1 VLPPGAANELRAR
14 AWRILSTSEGQ
25 LKATADPP
33 VVKAALDGLVVLAQD
48 AIEYHAKL
56 ESLAVR
62 WQLKALGWLVA
73 DALGQTVP
81 WDPETA
87 LRVGKRLA
95 KRVET
100 VRAAI
105 LKLPDEAAVQAAM
118 HALCPCALPELD
130 TVCRLGPDPA
140 SHAFPSMPDGSEQL
154 RWMRG
159 SAGLAG
165 MPPGLRLDA
174 GWDPLPVSRPPALT
188 TEHVDE
194 FGRTRLGTADRRR
207 HIPTWLSERLG
218 LQASALME
226 QEWSHP
232 NLLDPFDFS
241 RAHQEKLQSMAVHDL
256 QLGLIGSRE
265 GRVLVSAF
273 RQAALE
279 LSYANEDLERAEAE
293 LRSLRTIDARALEM
307 SWELPSSDDE
317 EEAHALR
324 VDLRREKARVEMLQA
339 SNTRLQAQ
347 LHAALH

>member
-1 VLPPGAANELRAR
+1 MR
-14 AWRILSTSEGQ
+14 AWRILSSPEGQ
-25 LKATADPP
+25 VRATTELP
-33 VVKAALDGLVVLAQD
+33 VVTVALDGLMVLAQD
-48 AIEYHAKL
+48 AIEYHAK
-56 ESLAVR
+56 EENFTVR
-62 WQLKALGWLVA
+62 RQLKALGWLVA

-81 WDPETA
+81 WDPEIA

-105 LKLPDEAAVQAAM
+105 SKLSDEAAVRAAM
-118 HALCPCALPELD
+118 NALCPCALDELD
-130 TVCRLGPDPA
+130 TVCRLEPQPA
-140 SHAFPSMPDGSEQL
+140 SHAFPSMPDASEQL
-154 RWMRG
+154 RWLQG
-159 SAGLAG
+159 SADVAG

-174 GWDPLPVSRPPALT
+174 GWYPLPVSRPPALT
-188 TEHVDE
+188 TEHVDSL
-194 FGRTRLGTADRRR
+194 GRTRIGTADQRR
-207 HIPTWLSERLG
+207 HIPSWLSAHLG
-218 LQASALME
+218 VEASALME

-232 NLLDPFDFS
+232 CLLNPFDFS
-241 RAHQEKLQSMAVHDL
+241 REHQEQLQDMAVHDL

-273 RQAALE
+273 RQAAIG

-293 LRSLRTIDARALEM
+293 LKSLRTIDARALKM
-307 SWELPSSDDE
+307 SWELTSSDDE

-339 SNTRLQAQ
+339 SNARLQAQ